1 MSGVPVVFS
10 TGSLHPFGL
19 ERVFGWAAET
29 GFDGVEVMM
38 DDRWDTHQPAY
49 LNGLAERYGL
59 PILALHPP
67 IYTGAWRLGSEETL
81 VRSARLARRIS
92 CPLVVAHPPP
102 PGRPLARWME
112 GPLADARARGVIVAV
127 ENMPANPAG
136 ILRVRRRSCHLPEHL
151 EGVGAVTLDTSHVG
165 ASPMGL
171 MDAHA
176 ALAGQLRHAR
186 ELSIIFAQHV
196 NSYKR
201 LVPGYEAPVYIAWS
215 RRNRSALVRV
225 PGFHP
230 GQEKAT
236 RMELRCPDPSANIYL
251 CFAALLHAGLEGIE
265 KGYELPEPME
275 RNLYNLSV
283 EEREQM
289 GIESLPADLGEA
301 IKEAENSELLHK
313 ALGEHTYSR
322 LLQLKREEFEDYRI
336 QVTPYELEKFLPVL

>member
-1 MSGVPVVFS
+1 MSSVPVVFS

-19 ERVFGWAAET
+19 ERVFGWAAQT

-81 VRSARLARRIS
+81 LRSARLARRIS

-102 PGRPLARWME
+102 PGRPLARWMD

-171 MDAHA
+171 MDAQA
-176 ALAGQLRHAR
+176 ALAGQLRHVHLSDSNLVLGKDEHRLPGKGQLPLRPFLAVLAADGYPGAVSLELKPWPLGTPDPAVILERMGAALRFAR
-186 ELSIIFAQHV
+186 EGLSGTTA
-196 NSYKR
+196 
-201 LVPGYEAPVYIAWS
+201 EAS
-215 RRNRSALVRV
+215 
-225 PGFHP
+225 
-230 GQEKAT
+230 
-236 RMELRCPDPSANIYL
+236 
-251 CFAALLHAGLEGIE
+251 
-265 KGYELPEPME
+265 
-275 RNLYNLSV
+275 
-283 EEREQM
+283 
-289 GIESLPADLGEA
+289 
-301 IKEAENSELLHK
+301 
-313 ALGEHTYSR
+313 
-322 LLQLKREEFEDYRI
+322 
-336 QVTPYELEKFLPVL
+336 